1 MQKTVHNNLITEPE
15 VFARLRT
22 ILDPETGV
30 NIVDMGFIYGLEILP
45 SSASSPTHTPLTLK
59 ITYTL
64 TTPAC
69 PLASTLQEM
78 MFSAFSD
85 LEEIGFIP
93 ERDLRLVLA
102 FDPPWTLDHLS
113 EEAKADLGF

>member
-1 MQKTVHNNLITEPE
+1 MTSSLDSDIITKDE

-22 ILDPETGV
+22 IFDPETGV
-30 NIVDMGFIYGLEILP
+30 NIVDMGFIYKVQIEPTVAIDP
-45 SSASSPTHTPLTLK
+45 TNSPFRLK

-69 PLASTLQEM
+69 PLAATLQDM
-78 MFSAFSD
+78 MFSAFAD
-85 LEEIGFIP
+85 LEELGFIP
-93 ERDLRLVLA
+93 ERDLVMELS

-113 EEAKADLGF
+113 EEAKAELGF